1 MVHLCGSHLQ
11 HLESFREMKELRAF
25 QINDRAAHDL
35 EDYYKG
41 LREDQI
47 IYLNP
52 CDGMTVEKAVKITG
66 GHRLVIAGGTGAVYR
81 FDRGTESG

>member
-1 MVHLCGSHLQ
+1 
-11 HLESFREMKELRAF
+11 MKTLRAF

-35 EDYYKG
+35 ESYFIS

-52 CDGMTVEKAVKITG
+52 CCGMSVEMALEITKG
-66 GHRLVIAGGTGAVYR
+66 ERLVIAGSQGGPVR
-81 FDRGTESG
+81 KPR

>member
-1 MVHLCGSHLQ
+1 
-11 HLESFREMKELRAF
+11 MKVLRAL

-35 EDYYKG
+35 ETYFTE

-52 CDGMTVEKAVKITG
+52 CEGMTVEKAVKITR
-66 GHRLVIAGGTGAVYR
+66 GHRLVIAGDQGGAVR
-81 FDRGTESG
+81 KHQ